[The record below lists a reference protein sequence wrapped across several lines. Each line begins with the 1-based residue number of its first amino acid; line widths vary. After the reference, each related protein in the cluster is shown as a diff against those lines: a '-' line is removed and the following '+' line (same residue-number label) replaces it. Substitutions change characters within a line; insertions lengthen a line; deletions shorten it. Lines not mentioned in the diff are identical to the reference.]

1 MLLSSGPHHGHYVT
15 IIKAEGAWKLFDDDA
30 VETIKESDIP
40 KYFGDSNCG
49 SAYVLYYQ
57 AVDINLPSVGL
68 PLPTPPR
75 ATNPV
80 PVPASAPVASDDV
93 QPPIL
98 PPGLTSEHDSSDLAE
113 SSGPTTPAPS
123 NPTYSPKIN
132 NSPTH
137 SKLNLP
143 PHDFPPPPPIPQ
155 QSSQKAQGGLFHSLR
170 HVPSVKIK
178 NNSGDKKPLLEAVSM
193 STNSSASGS
202 LPSPANASSPQLLNM
217 QEVASNIPESSPVE
231 TTPISPKSNG
241 VGKDKWYK
249 RKSVKSK
256 DREKAPTSSLKA
268 PPDRRSGTVSGK
280 LSESL
285 APPSPAS
292 TVGSLS
298 QRSSSPSHP
307 QSDVEGKGEGT
318 APRRSLARRPSTPGP
333 GPPTMASASTPSF
346 ADDVPAVPPLPPLS
360 TSPNVQA
367 HRPPRPSPQTR
378 PPVPYEPPRRAT
390 IVGETTGRKT
400 TESHR
405 HSKLNGDANH
415 HSKQRP
421 NSLHGGMLA
430 TNSSSSS
437 SELLTPTLGA
447 PLDVSTPPSADPP
460 LSGMTTSS
468 PPLSAMSAVSGQGG
482 VGAGSNWK
490 KATRKLS
497 LTGTMLGFAKKE
509 KHRDRLG
516 GIT

>member
-1 MLLSSGPHHGHYVT
+1 MPFSSGPHHGHYVT

-68 PLPTPPR
+68 RLPTPPP

-80 PVPASAPVASDDV
+80 PVPASAPVASDDG

-137 SKLNLP
+137 SKVNLP

-155 QSSQKAQGGLFHSLR
+155 QPSQKAQGGLFHSLR

-178 NNSGDKKPLLEAVSM
+178 NSTGDKKPLLEAVPM
-193 STNSSASGS
+193 STNSSGSGS
-202 LPSPANASSPQLLNM
+202 LPSPANASSPQLLNK
-217 QEVASNIPESSPVE
+217 QEATSTLPESSPVE
-231 TTPISPKSNG
+231 PTLTSPKSNG

-249 RKSVKSK
+249 RKAAKGK
-256 DREKAPTSSLKA
+256 DKEKAPTSLLKA
-268 PPDRRSGTVSGK
+268 PPDRRSGTVTGK
-280 LSESL
+280 QFESL

-298 QRSSSPSHP
+298 QRSSSPSHQ
-307 QSDVEGKGEGT
+307 QSDVEGKGEWT
-318 APRRSLARRPSTPGP
+318 APPRSLARRPSTPGP
-333 GPPTMASASTPSF
+333 GPPTTASASTPSF
-346 ADDVPAVPPLPPLS
+346 PSFADDIPAVPPLPPLS
-360 TSPNVQA
+360 TSPNVQP
-367 HRPPRPSPQTR
+367 HRASRPSPQTR
-378 PPVPYEPPRRAT
+378 PPLPFDPPRRAT
-390 IVGETTGRKT
+390 TVGETTGRKT

-405 HSKLNGDANH
+405 RSKLNGYVDH
-415 HSKQRP
+415 HSKPRP
-421 NSLHGGMLA
+421 NSLHGDMLA
-430 TNSSSSS
+430 KNSSSS

-447 PLDVSTPPSADPP
+447 PLDATTPPSTDPP
-460 LSGMTTSS
+460 SSGMAMSS
-468 PPLSAMSAVSGQGG
+468 PPLSSMSAASGQ
-482 VGAGSNWK
+482 AGSNWK